1 MNIRVKTVLLFFL
14 LFFLLIGC
22 TEDTNAYIQ
31 DPISLSGDTA
41 YYAAMDSDLRK
52 TVLRM
57 KHIEVSG
64 IVSAGGYTT
73 IFVGD
78 EKQDGICFSCTFS
91 QQSDEIAAIKEG
103 SMVQLHGVCTGIIGD
118 MVYLEHCLLTLSQNS
133 PSIPPTTMLV
143 VPNMPEVS
151 VPPTTM
157 PTIPPT
163 TTPITPPTT
172 EPLSTEPSTDPT
184 ISEAAEDMVWIPQNG
199 KKYHIKP
206 GCSGMKNPAQ
216 VTKEEAQAKGY
227 TPCKKCYP

>member
-78 EKQDGICFSCTFS
+78 EKQDGICFFILNDAKDLLQNVCL
-91 QQSDEIAAIKEG
+91 I
-103 SMVQLHGVCTGIIGD
+103 LHHGD
-118 MVYLEHCLLTLSQNS
+118 FVD
-133 PSIPPTTMLV
+133 
-143 VPNMPEVS
+143 
-151 VPPTTM
+151 
-157 PTIPPT
+157 
-163 TTPITPPTT
+163 
-172 EPLSTEPSTDPT
+172 PLSD
-184 ISEAAEDMVWIPQNG
+184 V
-199 KKYHIKP
+199 
-206 GCSGMKNPAQ
+206 Q
-216 VTKEEAQAKGY
+216 VR
-227 TPCKKCYP
+227 